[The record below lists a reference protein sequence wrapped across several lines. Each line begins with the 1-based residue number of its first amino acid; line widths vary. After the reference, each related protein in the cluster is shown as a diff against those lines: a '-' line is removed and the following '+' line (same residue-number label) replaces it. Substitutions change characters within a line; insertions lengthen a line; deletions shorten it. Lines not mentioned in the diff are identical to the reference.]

1 MLFWVT
7 IFAYMRGEIL
17 NTQDILDIAIEVISR
32 EISKI
37 NALSQDAEVLD
48 KATISTLSDLT
59 KTLIQLQKENRE
71 NNKNDNMENYSE
83 AQLEAM
89 LKDVTND

>member
-1 MLFWVT
+1 M
-7 IFAYMRGEIL
+7 

-71 NNKNDNMENYSE
+71 NSKNDNMENYSE
-83 AQLEAM
+83 EQLEAM

>member
-1 MLFWVT
+1 
-7 IFAYMRGEIL
+7 MRGEIL

-71 NNKNDNMENYSE
+71 NSKNDNMENYSE
-83 AQLEAM
+83 EQLEAM

>member
-1 MLFWVT
+1 
-7 IFAYMRGEIL
+7 L

-71 NNKNDNMENYSE
+71 NSKNDNMENYSE
-83 AQLEAM
+83 EQLEAM

>member
-1 MLFWVT
+1 M
-7 IFAYMRGEIL
+7 